1 MQIWIVLTSLESLW
15 QRPNFLPY
23 EHGKTGGRDES
34 RLSRVRILLIFN
46 KIIFENYFNKKII
59 ENNFQLFSIIDFQF
73 SILIFK
79 TVKNYRFCTQKW
91 EILTIWETYTNYL

>member
-34 RLSRVRILLIFN
+34 RLSRINRVRILLIFQDR
-46 KIIFENYFNKKII
+46 KKLQILHSEVGGI
-59 ENNFQLFSIIDFQF
+59 DYLGDLYKLSINI
-73 SILIFK
+73 SC
-79 TVKNYRFCTQKW
+79 TGPAVNVK
-91 EILTIWETYTNYL
+91 E